1 MKIYNPEDM
10 SLIELLTDD
19 QSMLKLRD
27 IDCDSRE
34 VNEYAK
40 IIKANYD
47 LIVDLEEQVTKHGQ
61 LNIKQT
67 LEEKHK
73 EIGNMISGKLEGYN
87 MLSLFSLTKK
97 T

>member
-47 LIVDLEEQVTKHGQ
+47 LIVDLEE
-61 LNIKQT
+61 
-67 LEEKHK
+67 
-73 EIGNMISGKLEGYN
+73 
-87 MLSLFSLTKK
+87 
-97 T
+97 